1 MSYIIQN
8 ETVADIADAIRLKGG
23 IEGEIKVEDFA
34 QSIREL
40 STSTD
45 GQEIKNAVESAKA
58 SAAEAK
64 KSAESAASSATVV
77 KYATD
82 AEAARVR
89 AENAR
94 VAAENIRV
102 ESENERIENE
112 NTRKSNEDTRISA
125 EENRKAA
132 EDGRVTA
139 EAARVTAEQERV
151 DENNGI
157 VARATEKSIE
167 AQLWA
172 SEIDYITTYSG
183 VARSGSSGIQS
194 YSNRKLINGAVYT
207 FTADGAN
214 GKESKDVKYDSGTL
228 DLTVGYVKFSYSPG
242 YAIRAVATNDNP
254 SQNVEFS
261 VKLKNIEFSGTSAK
275 ESAKKAENMKKN
287 ASGFSN
293 LSLAYAEGL
302 DGKFGFNVVLQDNIK
317 NGVSISTGLAVGGT
331 YIIGMSH
338 SVAGIGAHSG
348 SMMVKE
354 TEEVTV
360 IAGKTGTVEVLHFT
374 ITYNENSITF
384 SNGPSV
390 SSDDKYTFSIRLIA
404 PNSVSNIP
412 TTSAKKYC
420 EDAGVSETHA
430 NTSASAAATSET
442 NAKASEGAAKVSETN
457 AKNSENK
464 AKASETASA
473 ASQAAA
479 KASEDNAKSSEDKA
493 KVSEANAKTSETNAK
508 DSETKAKDSE
518 TQAKDSET
526 KAKTSETNSKTSE
539 TNAKTS
545 EVNSKA
551 SETASANSQS
561 AAATSE
567 ANAKTS
573 ETKAKTSEDNAKA
586 SETAS
591 SNSKKAAALSETHAA
606 ASEANAR
613 VSESNAANSAKTA
626 EAWAVGT
633 KGGVAL
639 TEGDQFENNA
649 KYWAEVSKTVSGLD
663 IFTNA
668 EIEDIYNAI

>member
-45 GQEIKNAVESAKA
+45 GQEIKNAVKSAKA

-132 EDGRVTA
+132 EDGRADA
-139 EAARVTAEQERV
+139 EAARVKAEQERV

-157 VARATEKSIE
+157 VARATEKSVE

-172 SEIDYITTYSG
+172 SEIDCITTLDGVTSNNSG
-183 VARSGSSGIQS
+183 HYGQF

-214 GKESKDVKYDSGTL
+214 GKESKDVKYDSGSL
-228 DLTVGYVKFSYSPG
+228 NLTVGYVKFSYTPG
-242 YAIRAVATNDNP
+242 YAIGAVATNDSA

-275 ESAKKAENMKKN
+275 ESARKAENMKKN

-338 SVAGIGAHSG
+338 SVAGIGAHSD
-348 SMMVKE
+348 SMTVKE

-390 SSDDKYTFSIRLIA
+390 SSDDKYTLSIRLIA
-404 PNSVSNIP
+404 PDSVSNIP

-420 EDAGVSETHA
+420 EDARVSEINA

-442 NAKASEGAAKVSETN
+442 NAKASENAAKVSETN
-457 AKNSENK
+457 AKDSENK

-473 ASQAAA
+473 TSQAA
-479 KASEDNAKSSEDKA
+479 
-493 KVSEANAKTSETNAK
+493 
-508 DSETKAKDSE
+508 
-518 TQAKDSET
+518 
-526 KAKTSETNSKTSE
+526 
-539 TNAKTS
+539 
-545 EVNSKA
+545 
-551 SETASANSQS
+551 
-561 AAATSE
+561 
-567 ANAKTS
+567 
-573 ETKAKTSEDNAKA
+573 AKTSEDNAKA

-591 SNSKKAAALSETHAA
+591 ANSKEAAALSETNAA
-606 ASEANAR
+606 ASEANAS
-613 VSESNAANSAKTA
+613 VSESNAANSAQTA

-649 KYWAEVSKTVSGLD
+649 KYWAEVAKQFSGID
-663 IFTNA
+663 IFTNT